1 MNTDADTAS
10 DRYLD
15 FSEDEEVVDGFSHG
29 SYPEPWRYAL
39 SSELQDALSR
49 RNPVTSVKQLL
60 AFSIVSQT
68 YQVRNL
74 SRILGAIAFLLGIN
88 GVLIA
93 VIIYLLI
100 NQ

>member
-1 MNTDADTAS
+1 MNTNTDIAS

-15 FSEDEEVVDGFSHG
+15 FSEDEEVVDGFSPG
-29 SYPEPWRYAL
+29 SYPEPWLYAL
-39 SSELQDALSR
+39 SSGLQDALSR
-49 RNPVTSVKQLL
+49 RNPATSVKQLI
-60 AFSIVSQT
+60 AFGIVSQT

-74 SRILGAIAFLLGIN
+74 SRILGAIALLLGIN

-100 NQ
+100 YQ